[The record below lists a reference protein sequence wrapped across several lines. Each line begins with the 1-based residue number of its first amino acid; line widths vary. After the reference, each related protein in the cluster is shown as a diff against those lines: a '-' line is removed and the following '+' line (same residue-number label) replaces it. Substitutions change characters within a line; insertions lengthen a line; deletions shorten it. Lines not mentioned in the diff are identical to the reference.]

1 MKKIFTFALG
11 FCLALT
17 ATAQNNKT
25 VSTAADLTAA
35 FTASYDT
42 VFVKSETELN
52 IKKAALP
59 TSGTLRVVGVPRE
72 DGSKPVVKMEL
83 TVPTNTEADHLSLIF
98 ENLVLDNSNTPNLG
112 GTASK
117 YHFSYKDSVSH
128 YADTIAFRNCEI
140 RNVVRGFYRA
150 QNLEVAAGGYNDGG
164 CINTFEVTGC
174 TFHQIPQNN
183 LFALFYMGQRV
194 NEMTFRNN
202 VFYDIPGLKGIV
214 QFAYMDDNSG
224 REDIVFT
231 FENNDVFAHP
241 SQHLF
246 LFDSFV
252 GQMSEFHINNNFFL
266 TPDWKDDYNNYYIDT
281 DSIARLKDASIA
293 RIQYGVNIDIHNNVL
308 YKYKGAE
315 DTKDDEGSATW
326 IEGCYEEVDFS
337 MADVD
342 MTWGT
347 FGDAQNDD
355 FSYVSSETVATAG
368 VDGAPIGSTDLIK
381 YLQNPVTFTATA
393 NVEQGSV
400 SPAKGTY
407 EKGEAVTVTA
417 VEQPGVSFVEWRTAD
432 GTFVSNDN
440 PYTFTLDTDIQL
452 VAIYEIMQ
460 PVTVNFT
467 IESPYYSEME
477 LIVSPE
483 QETYYVGDEI
493 DVTIK
498 DHCLGDFIGWSDGET
513 EMNRHFTLTGNLDL
527 RAKFDHPHVLVAV
540 WDFCQITKGKQTLDN
555 GVAPNHG
562 DSIGTFHTAYWTG
575 TAYKDSATIMT
586 RNNKFAD
593 DLRICAVRETPV
605 DRFDTNPD
613 YNYAVVSTESCFDV
627 TVRSFVG
634 ADAKAH
640 KNQLLQYSLDGI
652 NYTTLATTTLEAAGT
667 WYPLNATLPK
677 AAEYQPAVYL
687 RWIGETGSG
696 VVVSPDNT
704 TPVEELSE
712 FSCVAGI
719 QIFGKDPLG
728 EGVQSAVVPAD
739 NVCYDLQG
747 RAVAHPQKGIYILGG
762 KKILVK

>member
-117 YHFSYKDSVSH
+117 YHFAYKDSASH

-440 PYTFTLDTDIQL
+440 PYTFTLDADIQL

-467 IESPYYSEME
+467 IDSPYFLEME
-477 LIVSPE
+477 LIVTPE

-498 DHCLGDFIGWSDGET
+498 DHCLGDFVGWSDGET
-513 EMNRHFTLTGNLDL
+513 EMNRHFTLTGDLNLTATFEARDI
-527 RAKFDHPHVLVAV
+527 VAV
-540 WDFCQITKGKQTLDN
+540 WDFCQVTKGKQTLDN

-593 DLRICAVRETPV
+593 DLRICAVRETPA

-613 YNYAVVSTESCFDV
+613 YNYAIIDTDHFTDIQVS
-627 TVRSFVG
+627 SFVG

-652 NYTTLATTTLEAAGT
+652 NYTTLATTTLEAVGT
-667 WYPLNATLPK
+667 WYPLCATLPIE
-677 AAEYQPAVYL
+677 AEWQHVVYL

-704 TPVEELSE
+704 TPVEELGE

-719 QIFGKDPLG
+719 RILG
-728 EGVQSAVVPAD
+728 DFHMGIQSAVVPAD